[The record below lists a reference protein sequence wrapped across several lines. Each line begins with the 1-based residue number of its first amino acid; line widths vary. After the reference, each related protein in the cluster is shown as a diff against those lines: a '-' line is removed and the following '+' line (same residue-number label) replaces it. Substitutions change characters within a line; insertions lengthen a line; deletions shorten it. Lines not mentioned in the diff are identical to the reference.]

1 MTSEAIL
8 ENAAFFN
15 DVPIHLEDQCLM
27 YLEIASKY
35 DEKMCFVKQHAF
47 KFLHSALSQYPDFR
61 KDIGEARDIEQ
72 VKQVALKLKELRKD
86 IPAADKIQWY

>member
-27 YLEIASKY
+27 YLEFAAKY
-35 DEKMCFVKQHAF
+35 NEGMCYVKQHAF
-47 KFLHSALSQYPDFR
+47 KFLHSALTVYPDFR
-61 KDIGEARDIEQ
+61 KEIGEAREIETIK
-72 VKQVALKLKELRKD
+72 VVAEKLKILRKD
-86 IPAADKIQWY
+86 IPAEEKI